1 VSSSSEHH
9 IPVLERAGNDPDG
22 AARAD
27 AASPLIRADA
37 VSRVYGE
44 KHALVDVTLH
54 VARGEICGLIG
65 PNGAGKTTLLR
76 LLTGLLDP
84 SSGTVRILG
93 EKPAEATR
101 RLRQRVGLVPSGD
114 RTFYLRI
121 SGLEN
126 LAFFARMH
134 GLGRRAA
141 VAEARRALAE
151 VDLVEAQHRAVGEY
165 SHGMQKR
172 LSVARAL
179 ITRPEILLVDE
190 ATHDLDPEG
199 GRVVRNLV
207 ADIAARGA
215 AVVWATQKL
224 DELRGFADR
233 VMLLSGGRTM
243 FSGTLPDLIAL
254 SSPRRYVLRVRNG
267 GLSGESLAAVADRL
281 LGDLGTLRT
290 LGEGES
296 SNYVLALER
305 DAILGDALAALARGR
320 MDILTCH
327 EERSELEEAFLSFT
341 RSDSVDP
348 QA

>member
-9 IPVLERAGNDPDG
+9 IPVLERAGDDPDG

-172 LSVARAL
+172 L
-179 ITRPEILLVDE
+179 TRPEILLVDE